1 MEPHPL
7 SGLEEQERKLL
18 AIFKRFGGDGRAI
31 TVASLAVHAGTE
43 ARRLSVA
50 LRNLAARGFIQEA
63 GRREFVRRLRVAGRV
78 AIARARPARTWMTRC
93 ARVAYAD
100 GV

>member
-63 GRREFVRRLRVAGRV
+63 GGDPFIGSPAAYRLSPVLTERPREQQWGKRS
-78 AIARARPARTWMTRC
+78 TTRQ
-93 ARVAYAD
+93 AWA
-100 GV
+100 